1 MERKIKNIERI
12 LVMNLYQGYG
22 NNNSYYQP
30 SRMNTIPSINQQQ
43 PQFVGL
49 KGRPVS
55 SLEEARAAAI
65 DFDGSVF
72 FFPDL
77 ANKRIYT
84 KQINLDG
91 TASMN
96 MYEYKEV
103 PTEALNSS
111 NFVTRQEFD
120 ETLND
125 IKGALNMI
133 VQQNQQAQQSNQVE
147 HSKAQQ
153 INF

>member
-1 MERKIKNIERI
+1 
-12 LVMNLYQGYG
+12 MNLYHGFG
-22 NNNSYYQP
+22 NNQSYYQP
-30 SRMNTIPSINQQQ
+30 QRTNTIIPPSQQ
-43 PQFVGL
+43 PQPAFIGL

-147 HSKAQQ
+147 QSKTQQ

>member
-30 SRMNTIPSINQQQ
+30 SRMNTIPSMNQQQ

-147 HSKAQQ
+147 HSKTQQ

>member
-30 SRMNTIPSINQQQ
+30 SRMNTIPSMNQQQ

-133 VQQNQQAQQSNQVE
+133 VKQNQQAQQSNQVE
-147 HSKAQQ
+147 QSKTQQ

>member
-1 MERKIKNIERI
+1 
-12 LVMNLYQGYG
+12 MNLYQGYG

-30 SRMNTIPSINQQQ
+30 SRMNTVPPINQQQ
-43 PQFVGL
+43 SQFVGL

-77 ANKRIYT
+77 DNKRIYT

-133 VQQNQQAQQSNQVE
+133 AQQTQQVQQPTQVE
-147 HSKAQQ
+147 QPKAQQ

>member
-1 MERKIKNIERI
+1 
-12 LVMNLYQGYG
+12 MNLYQGFG
-22 NNNSYYQP
+22 NNQSYYQP
-30 SRMNTIPSINQQQ
+30 QRGNTMIPPNQQ
-43 PQFVGL
+43 PQPAFIGL

-133 VQQNQQAQQSNQVE
+133 VQQNQQAQQPNQAE
-147 HSKAQQ
+147 HSKTQQ

>member
-1 MERKIKNIERI
+1 
-12 LVMNLYQGYG
+12 MNLYQCYG

-30 SRMNTIPSINQQQ
+30 SRMNTIPSMNQQQ

-147 HSKAQQ
+147 QSKTQQ

>member
-1 MERKIKNIERI
+1 
-12 LVMNLYQGYG
+12 
-22 NNNSYYQP
+22 
-30 SRMNTIPSINQQQ
+30 
-43 PQFVGL
+43 
-49 KGRPVS
+49 
-55 SLEEARAAAI
+55 
-65 DFDGSVF
+65 
-72 FFPDL
+72 
-77 ANKRIYT
+77 
-84 KQINLDG
+84 
-91 TASMN
+91 MN

-133 VQQNQQAQQSNQVE
+133 AQQTQQVQQSNQVE
-147 HSKAQQ
+147 QPKAQQ

>member
-12 LVMNLYQGYG
+12 LVKNLYQGYG

-30 SRMNTIPSINQQQ
+30 SRMNTIPSMNQQQ

-91 TASMN
+91 TASMY

-147 HSKAQQ
+147 QSKTQQ

>member
-1 MERKIKNIERI
+1 
-12 LVMNLYQGYG
+12 MNLYQGYG

-49 KGRPVS
+49 KGCPVS

-147 HSKAQQ
+147 QSKTQQ

>member
-1 MERKIKNIERI
+1 
-12 LVMNLYQGYG
+12 MNLYQGFG
-22 NNNSYYQP
+22 NNQSYYQP
-30 SRMNTIPSINQQQ
+30 QRTNTIIPPSQQQQ
-43 PQFVGL
+43 PAFIGL

-103 PTEALNSS
+103 PTEAFNSS

-125 IKGALNMI
+125 IIAFRQIITESNARFRCFTTIENVKIPLNDI
-133 VQQNQQAQQSNQVE
+133 SCVGVLL
-147 HSKAQQ
+147 
-153 INF
+153 IDGF

>member
-1 MERKIKNIERI
+1 
-12 LVMNLYQGYG
+12 MNLYQGYG

-43 PQFVGL
+43 QQFVGL

-147 HSKAQQ
+147 QSKTQQ